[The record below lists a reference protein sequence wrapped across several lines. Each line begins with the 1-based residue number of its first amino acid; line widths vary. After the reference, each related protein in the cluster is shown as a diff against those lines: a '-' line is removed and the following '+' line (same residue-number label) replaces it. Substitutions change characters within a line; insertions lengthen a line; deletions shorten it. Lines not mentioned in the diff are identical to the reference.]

1 MLQIV
6 ELQIRVPGMN
16 EEQGTGFG
24 RLVAEKVASAL
35 PDNHTNQRIPEI
47 NIQLKDSF
55 SQDTNLM
62 ADRIAEQIIRQIKLA
77 SI

>member
-1 MLQIV
+1 VGGVL
-6 ELQIRVPGMN
+6 
-16 EEQGTGFG
+16 FG
-24 RLVAEKVASAL
+24 E
-35 PDNHTNQRIPEI
+35 PF
-47 NIQLKDSF
+47 QLKDSF

>member
-1 MLQIV
+1 MLQID

-24 RLVAEKVASAL
+24 KLVAEKVAAGL
-35 PDNHTNQRIPEI
+35 PDNHTNQRIPAI

-55 SQDTNLM
+55 SPDTNLM
-62 ADRIAEQIIRQIKLA
+62 ADRIADQIIRQIKLA
-77 SI
+77 II